1 MKKTIA
7 FLLGLLVLPAQAGAL
22 GIRKRMPESLQV
34 KELKLKNGM
43 TVWLNED
50 HSQPKVY
57 GAVVVR
63 AGAKDCPGTGI
74 AHYFEHIM
82 FKGTDRIG
90 TVDYAA
96 ERPWLDSIS
105 AQYDLLSQ
113 TRDEAGRAAIQKH
126 INELSLKAADYAIPN
141 EFNRLIS
148 RYGGSGL
155 NAATGMDVT
164 YYHNTFMP
172 QYIRQWCWLNSE
184 RLLHPVFRLFQ
195 AELENVYEEK
205 NRSADDMGDALDKVL
220 QVIFKDQPY
229 GQPIIGTTES
239 LKNPRLS
246 DMDAFYRKYY
256 VASNMGLLLCGD
268 IDADSL
274 EPLLEETFGRVQ
286 TGPVPE
292 RAVSSMPAITKN
304 AQVGIKLPI
313 PLIKIIAHI
322 QTAPTDFDPDADILD
337 LANGLLTN
345 GKAGLLDSLMNEHVL
360 MAGIAARTA
369 FNDAGIQLL
378 VAVPKLPFGKKQ
390 KAINACLRQVE
401 RVKRGEFSD
410 ERVEELK
417 QEMLQEAETA
427 IETIDE
433 RAAVMLD
440 AFSQGHSWN
449 EVIKKIENI
458 RAITRDDIVRVANKY
473 YTDDFITFV
482 KRFGVSGK
490 ETLKQPG
497 YKPVEPKNAG
507 GKSDFAREL
516 EQMPV
521 SQEKVRVVD
530 MQNDVE
536 RLELTPHVK
545 LYAKSNPMNDVF
557 SFTLRYLDGS
567 LEHQPMLKHLAS
579 YLDQLG
585 TDSLKKQQLEA
596 AWLHLGVTME
606 IEAGTGEFKF
616 TLTGRDAQ
624 LQPAL
629 HLLRHFMRRA
639 KTDENALK
647 EIRQGVKVDYKGFGK
662 QKDDVLAPMLRYAM
676 FGKRSPNLRQM
687 SVKEVKAMTSQ
698 DLMALFD
705 EVQSYECELEYCG
718 QLPAGEVAALAQ
730 SELRLERCSKPW
742 GIWYDKM
749 QEPTENIVYFY
760 HVPKS
765 RQNLVATYEMLRP
778 APTWAERVLAK
789 TWSNYM
795 GGGMSSVLFQN
806 VREFRSL
813 AYSTGG
819 SLRQPGFVR
828 HGQDP
833 LAYITATGTQ
843 ADKTRQ
849 VMHIVDSL
857 LHQMPMEEEN
867 MEAARQEII
876 NDVQNTY
883 PSFRG
888 MTGYVASHYR
898 NGFTEAPERYYAE
911 LAPKVTSLQVEQFHR
926 EQVSRNKRV
935 WIVIGDRKQT
945 DFKELGKYGKVV
957 ELKKSDIYR

>member
-1 MKKTIA
+1 M
-7 FLLGLLVLPAQAGAL
+7 LLLVLATLAQAEAQGVK
-22 GIRKRMPESLQV
+22 KRMPESLQV

-113 TRDEAGRAAIQKH
+113 TRDEAGRTRIQKH

-141 EFNRLIS
+141 EFNRLVS

-205 NRSADDMGDALDKVL
+205 NRSADAAGDALDKLL
-220 QVIFKDQPY
+220 QTLFKDQPY
-229 GQPIIGTTES
+229 GQPIIGTTEN

-246 DMDAFYRKYY
+246 DMEAFYKKYY
-256 VASNMGLLLCGD
+256 VAPNMGLLLCGD

-292 RAVSSMPAITKN
+292 RAVSSMPTITKN
-304 AQVGIKLPI
+304 EQVGIKLPI
-313 PLIKIIAHI
+313 PLIKIIAHV
-322 QTAPTDFDPDADILD
+322 QTAPTDFDPDADVLD

-345 GKAGLLDSLMNEHVL
+345 GKAGLLDSLMNEHKVL
-360 MAGIAARTA
+360 AGIAARTA

-378 VAVPKLPFGKKQ
+378 AAVPKLPFGKKQ
-390 KAINACLRQVE
+390 KAINACLQQVE
-401 RVKRGEFSD
+401 RIKRGDFSD
-410 ERVEELK
+410 ERLEELK
-417 QEMLQEAETA
+417 QEMLQEAETSV
-427 IETIDE
+427 ETIGS

-440 AFSQGHSWN
+440 AFSQGHSWT
-449 EVIKKIENI
+449 EVMKKLENI
-458 RAITRDDIVRVANKY
+458 RAISRNDIIRVANKY

-497 YKPVEPKNAG
+497 YKPVQPKNAG

-530 MQNDVE
+530 MEHDVE
-536 RLELTPHVK
+536 RLELNPHVK
-545 LYAKSNPMNDVF
+545 LYAKSNPMNDIF
-557 SFTLRYLDGS
+557 SFTLRYLDGTQHS
-567 LEHQPMLKHLAS
+567 PMLEQLVS
-579 YLDQLG
+579 YLNQLG

-596 AWLHLGVTME
+596 AWLHLGVTLE
-606 IEAGTGEFKF
+606 IEADKQAVSFS
-616 TLTGRDAQ
+616 LSGRDTQ

-629 HLLRHFMRRA
+629 RLLRHFMRRA
-639 KTDENALK
+639 KTDEEALK
-647 EIRQGVKVDYKGFGK
+647 EIRQNKKVDYKGFGK
-662 QKDDVLAPMLRYAM
+662 QKDEVLAPMLQYVM
-676 FGKRSPNLRQM
+676 YGQQSSYLRQP
-687 SVKEVKAMTSQ
+687 SVKDVKKITSE

-705 EVQSYECELEYCG
+705 ELQTYDCELEYCG
-718 QLPAGEVAALAQ
+718 QLPAEEVAAMARQ
-730 SELRLERCSKPW
+730 TLRLDLCSKPSVRVH
-742 GIWYDKM
+742 DKM
-749 QEPTENIVYFY
+749 QEVQEDVVYFF
-760 HVPKS
+760 HVPKA
-765 RQNLVATYEMLRP
+765 RQNMVATYETLCA
-778 APTWAERVLAK
+778 APTWEQRVLAQA
-789 TWSNYM
+789 WSRYM

-819 SLRQPGFVR
+819 SLRQPNFVYY
-828 HGQDP
+828 GQEP
-833 LAYITATGTQ
+833 LAYVTATGTQ
-843 ADKTRQ
+843 ADKTREA
-849 VMHIVDSL
+849 MHIVDSL
-857 LHQMPMEEEN
+857 LHKLPMQEEN

-883 PSFRG
+883 PSFRN
-888 MTGYVASHYR
+888 MTSYVASLFR
-898 NGFTEAPERYYAE
+898 NGFTEDPERHYAE
-911 LAPKVTSLQVEQFHR
+911 LAPKVKSQQVEQFH
-926 EQVSRNKRV
+926 QQYVSQNKRA

-945 DFKELGKYGKVV
+945 DFKELAKYGKVV
-957 ELKKSDIYR
+957 ELKKSDIYQ